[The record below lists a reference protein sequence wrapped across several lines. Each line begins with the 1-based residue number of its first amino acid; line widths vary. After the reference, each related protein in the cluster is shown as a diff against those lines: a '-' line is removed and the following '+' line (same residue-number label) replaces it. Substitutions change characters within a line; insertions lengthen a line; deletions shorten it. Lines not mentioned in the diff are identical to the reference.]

1 MPREKIFRPFSQLGP
16 IAIRYG
22 LEHPTA
28 SYKEIEEAVGLAPT
42 TLKVAVCRL
51 KAAGT
56 LPPEWL
62 LRPGPDVTPKP
73 WPKPGEEPPP
83 EEPKPPKEEDVQPVW
98 KRAVPLVLAP
108 AAKTKTIIVA
118 PTISQKASVIIDRL
132 ADYLMSERVDAKAY
146 ANVVTS
152 FRGMVQDFGSIQQ
165 YQKATTATDE
175 AGRTSLRDQLL
186 GEKKARS
193 L

>member
-28 SYKEIEEAVGLAPT
+28 SYKEIEEAVGLAPG

-51 KAAGT
+51 KQSGG
-56 LPPEWL
+56 LPAEWL
-62 LRPGPDVTPKP
+62 LRPGPDLTPKP
-73 WPKPGEEPPP
+73 WPKPGEETPP
-83 EEPKPPKEEDVQPVW
+83 EEPKPKEEAVQPVW
-98 KRAVPLVLAP
+98 KRAAPLVLAP
-108 AAKTKTIIVA
+108 PLAKTKAIVVA

-132 ADYLMSERVDAKAY
+132 ADYLMTERVDAKAY

-175 AGRTSLRDQLL
+175 AGKTSLRDQLL